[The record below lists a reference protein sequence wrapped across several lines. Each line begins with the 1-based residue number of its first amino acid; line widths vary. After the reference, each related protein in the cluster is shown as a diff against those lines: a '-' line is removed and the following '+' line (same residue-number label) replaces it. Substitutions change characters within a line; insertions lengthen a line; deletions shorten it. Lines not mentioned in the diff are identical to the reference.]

1 MENNRLVALTI
12 ICAMIALFGIVT
24 YQWLLGVC
32 IIAVFLL
39 ILAAWYVI
47 ETLSAIRQSV
57 EKIEQQLE
65 EMQKSGQH

>member
-1 MENNRLVALTI
+1 MESNRLIALTI
-12 ICAMIALFGIVT
+12 ICALIALLGIIS
-24 YQWLLGVC
+24 YQWFLACC

-47 ETLSAIRQSV
+47 ETFSAIRQSV

-65 EMQKSGQH
+65 EMRKTRP

>member
-1 MENNRLVALTI
+1 MGNNRLIALTI
-12 ICAMIALFGIVT
+12 ICAMIALFGIVS
-24 YQWLLGVC
+24 YQWFLAFC

-57 EKIEQQLE
+57 EKIERQLE
-65 EMQKSGQH
+65 EMREKSL

>member
-1 MENNRLVALTI
+1 MERNRLIALTI
-12 ICAMIALFGIVT
+12 ICAMIALFGIVS

-57 EKIEQQLE
+57 EKIERQLE
-65 EMQKSGQH
+65 EMQKSGQR

>member
-12 ICAMIALFGIVT
+12 ICAMIALFGIIT
-24 YQWLLGVC
+24 YQWFLAFCV
-32 IIAVFLL
+32 IVVFLL

-57 EKIEQQLE
+57 EKIEQHLE
-65 EMQKSGQH
+65 EIRKSGQR